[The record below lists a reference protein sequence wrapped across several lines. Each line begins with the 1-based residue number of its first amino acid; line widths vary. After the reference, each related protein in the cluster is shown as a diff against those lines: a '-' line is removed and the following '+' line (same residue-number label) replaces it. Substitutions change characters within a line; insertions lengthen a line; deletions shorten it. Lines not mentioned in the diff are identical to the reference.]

1 MPTRLGY
8 FIGGIFMEKRKWEKV
23 PSWMVEASK
32 RVALKKLYS
41 GARIDEVKA
50 SLSVLGCDGY
60 LDGVLAVQ
68 DVYNRLRAERDALL
82 IKASAA
88 PDASTSYIYFLNSVD
103 KTAEM
108 NRLSVQA
115 V

>member
-1 MPTRLGY
+1 MEMRKLG
-8 FIGGIFMEKRKWEKV
+8 KV
-23 PSWMVEASK
+23 PVWMAEASK

-41 GARIDEVKA
+41 GADIDDVKG

-82 IKASAA
+82 VKASAS
-88 PDASTSYIYFLNSVD
+88 PDASTSYIYFLKSVD

>member
-1 MPTRLGY
+1 
-8 FIGGIFMEKRKWEKV
+8 MEKRKWEKV
-23 PSWMVEASK
+23 PVWMAEASK

-41 GARIDEVKA
+41 GAGIDEVKSA
-50 SLSVLGCDGY
+50 LSVLGCDGY

-68 DVYNRLRAERDALL
+68 DVYTRLRAERDALL
-82 IKASAA
+82 VKASAA